1 LRTLVSKIIRVF
13 KKQEQPPME
22 KQRTALDA
30 YRDFGEA
37 FDKLVAEL
45 VELDVTPTAINL
57 DLARLANVPHVLA
70 APLIRIV
77 VGRRA
82 NRAAVKPRIPTFES
96 PNPFA
101 RASGPESDPV
111 APSGPSGLAVPT
123 CETQASSEPTEGV
136 PIDMEELR
144 RRVAAA
150 NEGL

>member
-1 LRTLVSKIIRVF
+1 
-13 KKQEQPPME
+13 ME
-22 KQRTALDA
+22 KKRTALDA

-37 FDKLVAEL
+37 FEKLVEEL
-45 VELDVTPTAINL
+45 LELDVTPTNINL
-57 DLARLANVPHVLA
+57 NLAPVGNVPHVLA

-82 NRAAVKPRIPTFES
+82 DRAAVKPRIPTFES

-101 RASGPESDPV
+101 RASGDLKSIADPA
-111 APSGPSGLAVPT
+111 APSDPSGLAKPAG
-123 CETQASSEPTEGV
+123 ETQASSEPTEDV
-136 PIDMEELR
+136 PIDVEELR